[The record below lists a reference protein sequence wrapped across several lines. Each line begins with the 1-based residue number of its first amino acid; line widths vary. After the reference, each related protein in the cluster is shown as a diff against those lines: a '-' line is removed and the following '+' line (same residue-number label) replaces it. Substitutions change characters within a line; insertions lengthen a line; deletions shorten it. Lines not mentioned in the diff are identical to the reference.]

1 MPLAASL
8 SWWEMVGDGVS
19 TGVEGAALLLFRRR
33 SLSSRASDA
42 LEVTDLFV
50 VVEDADGDG
59 GGRGITSSWI
69 GGRDERPP

>member
-19 TGVEGAALLLFRRR
+19 TGVEGAALLLFWWR

-50 VVEDADGDG
+50 VVEDSDGDG
-59 GGRGITSSWI
+59 GGRGTSSWI